1 MFQRLAE
8 RILTSPDGNFKP
20 SPLPQL
26 LDELTYEDIAVAVDV
41 VEAVVTKQQP
51 RPSGR
56 AQFRLLAWTVADAR
70 GAAAPLD
77 RAVAEAVGKRLDRQ
91 AKRVRDA
98 MKAVSAG
105 ARELRLQ
112 LSGGMADPATLKEGI
127 AAVDV
132 EERSRL
138 EALRAEVYVGFH
150 ELNALLPDAE
160 EEAEKDPEHPVLAAA
175 LQTAEVQLKRQSA
188 PASLPAI
195 PPDLARRIGPEGVQY
210 IWDHALDNK
219 IYPRRSEDWH
229 IHLPY
234 MIQNLIL
241 ELVKRPSEESADAHL
256 ARIEEIIQ
264 LRKELIEA
272 KTFIIKQDAYVASLE
287 ARLGIPPLET

>member
-1 MFQRLAE
+1 
-8 RILTSPDGNFKP
+8 
-20 SPLPQL
+20 
-26 LDELTYEDIAVAVDV
+26 
-41 VEAVVTKQQP
+41 
-51 RPSGR
+51 
-56 AQFRLLAWTVADAR
+56 
-70 GAAAPLD
+70 
-77 RAVAEAVGKRLDRQ
+77 
-91 AKRVRDA
+91 
-98 MKAVSAG
+98 VSAG
-105 ARELRLQ
+105 AREARLQ

-175 LQTAEVQLKRQSA
+175 LQTAEAQLKRQSA

-195 PPDLARRIGPEGVQY
+195 PPDLARRLGPEGVQY

-234 MIQNLIL
+234 MIQNLLL

-256 ARIEEIIQ
+256 ARIEEGIQ
-264 LRKELIEA
+264 LREELIEA